1 MGGRTHAC
9 LVGEQAPGHAVA
21 HGLPHADTHGAAQ
34 DGLGV
39 EGTLKN
45 QGKGVRQVGNIGNQH
60 DEAAHQIEAGH
71 DRHQLLRDGGNAG
84 DAAQEDEGGH
94 HRQHHAHDPGGDAQR
109 LLEGVA
115 DGVGLD
121 HVAGEAQGEDDSQ
134 REEAR

>member
-1 MGGRTHAC
+1 MPLPSADNDVISY
-9 LVGEQAPGHAVA
+9 LIAP
-21 HGLPHADTHGAAQ
+21 
-34 DGLGV
+34 
-39 EGTLKN
+39 
-45 QGKGVRQVGNIGNQH
+45 
-60 DEAAHQIEAGH
+60 
-71 DRHQLLRDGGNAG
+71 HQLLRDGGNAG